1 VKVLLISSKPI
12 YPKNDGGC
20 VAMDN
25 FLKSLLAA
33 DFEVRHLAIG
43 TEKHPYKKVN
53 YPVDLQNKISING
66 QNISTRVNIFSALK
80 SLFKTGSYNVNRFHS
95 NDVFNK
101 IEKEIK
107 ETNFDTIIFESLFS
121 TIYLNEIREIF
132 SGKIITRIH
141 NIEANIWKD
150 YWRNENY
157 FFKKLFLKKLYRDLE
172 KYEIETFKKIDGI
185 IAISDDDKDCI
196 QALNIDTNVITIPV
210 AISDIQNHN
219 NYSNTSIFHLG
230 AMDWQPNIEAVE
242 RLVKIHEEAILKQNS
257 FDLYIAGKNASSFK
271 ISSSSKDIRNLGF
284 IENLSDFTKSAGI
297 LVSPI
302 ISGSGVRIKIL
313 EMMAKGIP
321 VITTKTGAKG
331 INHCDN
337 ECLIIATDNNDFIN
351 KIKIV
356 RESSELRRKLG
367 ENAIK
372 YIRQHHNIEKI
383 TKSLREFIQNK

>member
-1 VKVLLISSKPI
+1 MKVLLISSKPI
-12 YPKNDGGC
+12 YPKNDGGS

-33 DFEVRHLAIG
+33 HFEVRHLAIG

-66 QNISTRVNIFSALK
+66 QNISTSVNAFSALK
-80 SLFKTGSYNVNRFHS
+80 SLFKNGSYNVNRFHS
-95 NDVFNK
+95 KDVFKK

-107 ETNFDTIIFESLFS
+107 ETKFDTIIFESLFS

-132 SGKIITRIH
+132 SGNILTRIH

-150 YWRNENY
+150 YWRNENS
-157 FFKKLFLKKLYRDLE
+157 FFKKLFLKKLHRDLE

-185 IAISDDDKDCI
+185 IAISDDDRDSI
-196 QALNIDTNVITIPV
+196 LALDIDANVITIPV

-219 NYSNTSIFHLG
+219 NYSNTSVFHLG

-242 RLVKIHEEAILKQNS
+242 RLIKIHEEAILKQNS

-271 ISSSSKDIRNLGF
+271 IPPSSKDIRNLGF

-351 KIKIV
+351 KIKTV